1 MPVSTVSTSKDSVVR
16 VVVIDDHPLLR
27 DGTTAALDRAPAIT
41 VVAVGGTG
49 ADALRLVQAH
59 RPHVLLLDLRL
70 PNMSSVDVAR
80 IVCSQYQE
88 VAVVILTGYEEVG
101 YVRALREIGARG
113 FLQKTASSMDI
124 VATVRA
130 VVAGGTAFAATL
142 GDENGGISLTTR
154 EQEVLRLVVKGRRNS
169 DIAIE
174 LGISVKTVEF
184 HVGNVLAKLGA
195 YSRAEAIHLA
205 LEHGLVTLS

>member
-1 MPVSTVSTSKDSVVR
+1 
-16 VVVIDDHPLLR
+16 
-27 DGTTAALDRAPAIT
+27 
-41 VVAVGGTG
+41 
-49 ADALRLVQAH
+49 
-59 RPHVLLLDLRL
+59 
-70 PNMSSVDVAR
+70 
-80 IVCSQYQE
+80 
-88 VAVVILTGYEEVG
+88 
-101 YVRALREIGARG
+101 
-113 FLQKTASSMDI
+113 MDI

-142 GDENGGISLTTR
+142 GDENEGISLTTR

-195 YSRAEAIHLA
+195 HSRAEAIHLA
-205 LEHGLVTLS
+205 REHGLVILS